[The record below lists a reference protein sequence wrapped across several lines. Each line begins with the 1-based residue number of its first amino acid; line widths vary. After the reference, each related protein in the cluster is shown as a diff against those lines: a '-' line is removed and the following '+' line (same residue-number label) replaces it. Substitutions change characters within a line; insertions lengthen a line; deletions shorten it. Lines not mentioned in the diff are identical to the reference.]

1 MVGMLDLE
9 KKPGSACPA
18 IYRGMFC
25 PPLGKNERLGEVALP
40 KSIEGLQG
48 SLPCAV
54 CHAVS
59 VLYVVCVLFAACVL
73 YGPPRSVCGGK
84 PPSSDDLTRGGL
96 KYLGCVIKES
106 LRLWPPGGT
115 ARIAPPGATL
125 Q

>member
-48 SLPCAV
+48 SLPCAGV
-54 CHAVS
+54 HAARGLLLDHHGTLS
-59 VLYVVCVLFAACVL
+59 GRLLRIPLNLMLIAAFKKLLVM
-73 YGPPRSVCGGK
+73 
-84 PPSSDDLTRGGL
+84 
-96 KYLGCVIKES
+96 
-106 LRLWPPGGT
+106 
-115 ARIAPPGATL
+115 